1 MEAINMLNYIIKRLI
16 LLIPILFLVS
26 LISFSLLFII
36 PGDPAETILTGPS
49 GGADPKAV
57 EEFRIKMGLDKP
69 VYIQYFTWLN
79 DILHGNLGYS
89 YRSKQPVLD
98 QILSRFHATLKLAIV
113 SLIISL
119 MISIPIGIIS
129 AIKQY
134 SAIDN
139 VSMVGALLGVS
150 MPNFWQGLLL
160 ILLFAVTLGWLPV
173 AGYGDHGDLEHII
186 LPAITLG
193 TSSAAITTRLMRSTM
208 LETINQD
215 YIQAARAK
223 GLSERVV
230 IGKHALK
237 NALIPV
243 VTMIGLN
250 FGYLLDGSVVVE
262 SIFAWPGIG
271 LLMVESIYLRDYPMI
286 QGCILFVAI
295 IFIFVNLMVDI
306 LYTYLDPRIR
316 YETKE

>member
-1 MEAINMLNYIIKRLI
+1 MLKYIIKRLI
-16 LLIPILFLVS
+16 LLIPILFLVT

-36 PGDPAETILTGPS
+36 PGDPAETILTGPG

-69 VYIQYFTWLN
+69 IYIQYFTWLES
-79 DILHGNLGYS
+79 ILHGNLGYS
-89 YRSKQPVLD
+89 YLSKRPVIET
-98 QILSRFHATLKLAIV
+98 ILSSFQATLKLAIV

-119 MISIPIGIIS
+119 MISIPLGIIS

-139 VSMVGALLGVS
+139 VSMAGALLGVS

-250 FGYLLDGSVVVE
+250 FAYLLDGSVVVE
-262 SIFAWPGIG
+262 TIFAWPGIG
-271 LLMVESIYLRDYPMI
+271 LLMVESIYMRDYPMI

>member
-1 MEAINMLNYIIKRLI
+1 MLKYIIKRLI
-16 LLIPILFLVS
+16 LLIPILFLVT

-98 QILSRFHATLKLAIV
+98 QILSSFHATLKLAIV
-113 SLIISL
+113 SMIISL

-139 VSMVGALLGVS
+139 VSMAGALLGVS

-271 LLMVESIYLRDYPMI
+271 LLMVESIYMRDYPMI
-286 QGCILFVAI
+286 QGCILFVAV

-316 YETKE
+316 YETKK

>member
-1 MEAINMLNYIIKRLI
+1 MLNYIIKRLI
-16 LLIPILFLVS
+16 LLIPILFLVT

-36 PGDPAETILTGPS
+36 PGDPAETILTGPG
-49 GGADPKAV
+49 GGADPEAV

-69 VYIQYFTWLN
+69 IHIQYFTWLESV
-79 DILHGNLGYS
+79 LQGNLGYS
-89 YRSKQPVLD
+89 YRSKRPVID
-98 QILSRFHATLKLAIV
+98 PILSCFHATLKLAIV
-113 SLIISL
+113 SMTISL
-119 MISIPIGIIS
+119 LISIPIGIIS

-271 LLMVESIYLRDYPMI
+271 LLMVESIYMRDYPMI
-286 QGCILFVAI
+286 QGCILFVAV

-316 YETKE
+316 YETKK

>member
-1 MEAINMLNYIIKRLI
+1 MLNYIIKRLI
-16 LLIPILFLVS
+16 LLIPILFLVT

-36 PGDPAETILTGPS
+36 PGDPAETILTGPG

-69 VYIQYFTWLN
+69 IYIQYFTWLN

-89 YRSKQPVLD
+89 YLSKQPVLD
-98 QILSRFHATLKLAIV
+98 QILSSFQATLKLAIV
-113 SLIISL
+113 SMIISL

-139 VSMVGALLGVS
+139 VSMAGALLGVS

-173 AGYGDHGDLEHII
+173 AGYGDHGDLEHMI

-250 FGYLLDGSVVVE
+250 FAYLLDGSVVVE
-262 SIFAWPGIG
+262 TIFAWPGIG

>member
-1 MEAINMLNYIIKRLI
+1 MLNYIIKRLI
-16 LLIPILFLVS
+16 LLIPILFLVT

-36 PGDPAETILTGPS
+36 PGDPAETILTGPG

-69 VYIQYFTWLN
+69 IYIQYFTWLN

-89 YRSKQPVLD
+89 YLTDQPIIET
-98 QILSRFHATLKLAIV
+98 ILSRFHATLKLAIV

-119 MISIPIGIIS
+119 MISIPLGIIS

-262 SIFAWPGIG
+262 TIFAWPGIG

>member
-1 MEAINMLNYIIKRLI
+1 MLNYIIKRLI
-16 LLIPILFLVS
+16 LLIPILFLVT

-36 PGDPAETILTGPS
+36 PGDPAETILTGPG

-69 VYIQYFTWLN
+69 IYIQYFTWLES
-79 DILHGNLGYS
+79 ILHGNLGYS
-89 YRSKQPVLD
+89 YLSKRPVIET
-98 QILSRFHATLKLAIV
+98 ILSSFHATLKLAIV

-139 VSMVGALLGVS
+139 VSMAGALLGVS

-262 SIFAWPGIG
+262 TIFAWPGIG

-316 YETKE
+316 YGTKE

>member
-1 MEAINMLNYIIKRLI
+1 MLNYIIKRLI
-16 LLIPILFLVS
+16 LLIPILFLVT

-36 PGDPAETILTGPS
+36 PGDPAETILTGPG

-69 VYIQYFTWLN
+69 IYIQYFTWLES
-79 DILHGNLGYS
+79 ILHGNLGYS
-89 YRSKQPVLD
+89 YLSKRPVIET
-98 QILSRFHATLKLAIV
+98 ILSRFHATLKLAIV

-119 MISIPIGIIS
+119 MISIPLGIIS

-139 VSMVGALLGVS
+139 VSMAGALLGVS

-173 AGYGDHGDLEHII
+173 AGYGDHGDLEHMI

-250 FGYLLDGSVVVE
+250 FAYLLDGSVVVE
-262 SIFAWPGIG
+262 TIFAWPGIG

>member
-1 MEAINMLNYIIKRLI
+1 
-16 LLIPILFLVS
+16 
-26 LISFSLLFII
+26 
-36 PGDPAETILTGPS
+36 
-49 GGADPKAV
+49 
-57 EEFRIKMGLDKP
+57 MGLDKP
-69 VYIQYFTWLN
+69 VYIQYFTWLESV
-79 DILHGNLGYS
+79 LHGNLGYS
-89 YRSKQPVLD
+89 YQSKRPVID
-98 QILSRFHATLKLAIV
+98 TILPRFHATLKLAIV

-134 SAIDN
+134 STIDN

-160 ILLFAVTLGWLPV
+160 ILLFAITLGWLPV
-173 AGYGDHGDLEHII
+173 AGYGDHGDLEHMI

-250 FGYLLDGSVVVE
+250 FAYLLDGSVVVE
-262 SIFAWPGIG
+262 TIFAWPGIG
-271 LLMVESIYLRDYPMI
+271 LLMVESIYMRDYPMI

>member
-1 MEAINMLNYIIKRLI
+1 MLKYIIKRLI
-16 LLIPILFLVS
+16 LLIPILFLVT

-36 PGDPAETILTGPS
+36 PGDPAETILTGPG

-69 VYIQYFTWLN
+69 IYIQYFTWLES
-79 DILHGNLGYS
+79 ILHGNLGYS
-89 YRSKQPVLD
+89 YLSKRPVID
-98 QILSRFHATLKLAIV
+98 TILSRFHATLKLAIV
-113 SLIISL
+113 SMIISL
-119 MISIPIGIIS
+119 MISIPLGIIS

-173 AGYGDHGDLEHII
+173 AGYGDHGDLEHMI

-262 SIFAWPGIG
+262 TIFAWPGIG

>member
-1 MEAINMLNYIIKRLI
+1 MESGNMLNYIIKRLI
-16 LLIPILFLVS
+16 LLIPILFLVT

-36 PGDPAETILTGPS
+36 PGDPAETILTGPG

-57 EEFRIKMGLDKP
+57 EAFRIKMGLDKP
-69 VYIQYFTWLN
+69 VYIQYFTWLESV
-79 DILHGNLGYS
+79 LHGNLGYS
-89 YRSKQPVLD
+89 YQSKRPVID
-98 QILSRFHATLKLAIV
+98 TILPRFHATLKLAIV

-119 MISIPIGIIS
+119 LISIPLGIIS

-160 ILLFAVTLGWLPV
+160 ILLFAITLGWLPV

-250 FGYLLDGSVVVE
+250 FAYLLDGSVVVE
-262 SIFAWPGIG
+262 TIFAWPGIG
-271 LLMVESIYLRDYPMI
+271 LLMVESIYMRDYPMI

>member
-1 MEAINMLNYIIKRLI
+1 MLKYIIKRLI
-16 LLIPILFLVS
+16 LLIPILFLVT

-36 PGDPAETILTGPS
+36 PGDPAETILTGPG

-69 VYIQYFTWLN
+69 IYIQYFTWLES
-79 DILHGNLGYS
+79 ILHGNLGYS
-89 YRSKQPVLD
+89 YLSKRPVID
-98 QILSRFHATLKLAIV
+98 TILSSFQATLKLAIV

-119 MISIPIGIIS
+119 MISIPLGIIS

-139 VSMVGALLGVS
+139 VSMAGALLGVS

-250 FGYLLDGSVVVE
+250 FAYLLDGSVVVE
-262 SIFAWPGIG
+262 TIFAWPGIG

>member
-1 MEAINMLNYIIKRLI
+1 MLKYIIKRLI
-16 LLIPILFLVS
+16 LLIPILFLVT

-36 PGDPAETILTGPS
+36 PGDPAETILTGPG

-69 VYIQYFTWLN
+69 IYIQYFTWLN
-79 DILHGNLGYS
+79 DIRHGNLGYS
-89 YRSKQPVLD
+89 YRSKRPVIET
-98 QILSRFHATLKLAIV
+98 ILSSFHATLKLAIV

-119 MISIPIGIIS
+119 MISIPLGIIS

-139 VSMVGALLGVS
+139 VSMAGALLGVS

-173 AGYGDHGDLEHII
+173 AGYGDHGDLEHMI

-250 FGYLLDGSVVVE
+250 FAYLLDGSVVVE
-262 SIFAWPGIG
+262 TIFAWPGIG

>member
-1 MEAINMLNYIIKRLI
+1 MLNYIIKRLF
-16 LLIPILFLVS
+16 LLIPILFLVT

-36 PGDPAETILTGPS
+36 PGDPAETILTGPG

-69 VYIQYFTWLN
+69 IYIQYFTWLES
-79 DILHGNLGYS
+79 ILHGNLGYS
-89 YRSKQPVLD
+89 YLSKRPVIET
-98 QILSRFHATLKLAIV
+98 ILSSFHATLKLAIV

-119 MISIPIGIIS
+119 MISIPLGIIS

-139 VSMVGALLGVS
+139 ISMAGALLGVS

-262 SIFAWPGIG
+262 TIFAWPGIG
-271 LLMVESIYLRDYPMI
+271 LLMVESIYMRDYPMI

>member
-1 MEAINMLNYIIKRLI
+1 MLNYILKRII
-16 LLIPILFLVS
+16 LLIPVLFLVS
-26 LISFSLLFII
+26 IISFSILYII
-36 PGDPAETILTGPS
+36 PGDPAQTILTGPG

-57 EEFRIKMGLDKP
+57 EEFRIQMGLDKP
-69 VYIQYFTWLN
+69 LYIQYIRWLN
-79 DILHGNLGYS
+79 NILHGNFGYS
-89 YRSKQPVLD
+89 YLTKQPVID
-98 QILSRFHATLKLAIV
+98 PILSRFQATLKLAIASMIL
-113 SLIISL
+113 SLI
-119 MISIPIGIIS
+119 ISIPIGIIS

-134 SAIDN
+134 SVIDN
-139 VSMVGALLGVS
+139 ISMIGALLGVS

-160 ILLFAVTLGWLPV
+160 ILLFAVYLGWFPV
-173 AGYGDHGDLEHII
+173 AGYGAHGDLEHLL

-193 TSSAAITTRLMRSTM
+193 TSSAAITTRLMRSSM
-208 LETINQD
+208 LETLGQD

-223 GLSERVV
+223 GLSERIV

-243 VTMIGLN
+243 VTMAGLN

-262 SIFAWPGIG
+262 TIFAWPGIG
-271 LLMVESIYLRDYPMI
+271 KLMVDSIYMRDYPMI

-295 IFIFVNLMVDI
+295 IYIFVNLMVDI

-316 YETKE
+316 YETKA

>member
-1 MEAINMLNYIIKRLI
+1 MLIYIIKRLI
-16 LLIPILFLVS
+16 LLIPILFLVT

-36 PGDPAETILTGPS
+36 PGDPAETILTGPG

-69 VYIQYFTWLN
+69 IYIQYFTWLN

-89 YRSKQPVLD
+89 YLSKQPVLD
-98 QILSRFHATLKLAIV
+98 QILSSFHATLKLAIV
-113 SLIISL
+113 SMIISL

-262 SIFAWPGIG
+262 TIFAWPGIG

-286 QGCILFVAI
+286 QGCILFVAV

-316 YETKE
+316 YETKK

>member
-1 MEAINMLNYIIKRLI
+1 LE
-16 LLIPILFLVS
+16 S
-26 LISFSLLFII
+26 
-36 PGDPAETILTGPS
+36 
-49 GGADPKAV
+49 
-57 EEFRIKMGLDKP
+57 
-69 VYIQYFTWLN
+69 
-79 DILHGNLGYS
+79 ILHGNLGYS
-89 YRSKQPVLD
+89 YLSKRPVIET
-98 QILSRFHATLKLAIV
+98 ILSSFHATLKLAIV

-119 MISIPIGIIS
+119 MISIPLGIIS

-139 VSMVGALLGVS
+139 ISMAGALLGVS

-262 SIFAWPGIG
+262 TIFAWPGIG

-316 YETKE
+316 YGTKE

>member
-1 MEAINMLNYIIKRLI
+1 MLKYIIKRLI
-16 LLIPILFLVS
+16 LLIPILFLVT

-36 PGDPAETILTGPS
+36 PGDPAETILTGPG

-69 VYIQYFTWLN
+69 IYIQYFTWLES
-79 DILHGNLGYS
+79 ILHGNLGYS
-89 YRSKQPVLD
+89 YRSKRPVFD
-98 QILSRFHATLKLAIV
+98 SILSCFQATLKLAIV
-113 SLIISL
+113 SMIISL
-119 MISIPIGIIS
+119 MISIPLGIIS

-160 ILLFAVTLGWLPV
+160 ILLFAVTLGWLPA
-173 AGYGDHGDLEHII
+173 AGYGDHGDLEHMI

-262 SIFAWPGIG
+262 TIFAWPGIG

>member
-1 MEAINMLNYIIKRLI
+1 MESVNMLNYIIKRLF
-16 LLIPILFLVS
+16 LLIPILFLVT

-36 PGDPAETILTGPS
+36 PGDPAETILTGPG

-69 VYIQYFTWLN
+69 IYIQYFTWLES
-79 DILHGNLGYS
+79 ILHGNLGYS
-89 YRSKQPVLD
+89 YLSKRPVIET
-98 QILSRFHATLKLAIV
+98 ILSSFHATLKLAIV

-119 MISIPIGIIS
+119 MISIPLGIIS

-139 VSMVGALLGVS
+139 VSMAGALLGVS

-262 SIFAWPGIG
+262 TIFAWPGIG

>member
-1 MEAINMLNYIIKRLI
+1 MLNYIIKRLI
-16 LLIPILFLVS
+16 LLIPILFLVT

-36 PGDPAETILTGPS
+36 PGDPAETILTGPG

-69 VYIQYFTWLN
+69 IYIQYFTWLES
-79 DILHGNLGYS
+79 ILHGNLGYS
-89 YRSKQPVLD
+89 YLSKRPVID
-98 QILSRFHATLKLAIV
+98 TILSRFHATLKLAIV
-113 SLIISL
+113 SMIISL
-119 MISIPIGIIS
+119 MISIPLGIIS

-139 VSMVGALLGVS
+139 VSMAGALLGVS

-173 AGYGDHGDLEHII
+173 AGYGDHGDLEHMI

-262 SIFAWPGIG
+262 TIFAWPGIG
-271 LLMVESIYLRDYPMI
+271 LLMVESIYMRDYPMI

-295 IFIFVNLMVDI
+295 IFIFVNLIVDI

>member
-1 MEAINMLNYIIKRLI
+1 MLKYIIKRLI
-16 LLIPILFLVS
+16 LLIPILFLVT

-36 PGDPAETILTGPS
+36 PGDPAETILTGPG

-69 VYIQYFTWLN
+69 IYIQYFTWLES
-79 DILHGNLGYS
+79 ILHGNLGYS
-89 YRSKQPVLD
+89 YQSKRPVID
-98 QILSRFHATLKLAIV
+98 TILSRFHATLKLAIV
-113 SLIISL
+113 SMIISL
-119 MISIPIGIIS
+119 MISIPLGIIS

-139 VSMVGALLGVS
+139 VSMAGALLGVS

-173 AGYGDHGDLEHII
+173 AGYGDHGDLEHMI

-250 FGYLLDGSVVVE
+250 FAYLLDGSVVVE
-262 SIFAWPGIG
+262 TIFAWPGIG

>member
-1 MEAINMLNYIIKRLI
+1 MLNYIIKRLI
-16 LLIPILFLVS
+16 LLIPILLLVT

-36 PGDPAETILTGPS
+36 PGDPAETILTGPG

-69 VYIQYFTWLN
+69 IYIQYFTWLN

-89 YRSKQPVLD
+89 YLSKRPVID
-98 QILSRFHATLKLAIV
+98 TILSRFHATLKLAIV

-119 MISIPIGIIS
+119 MISIPLGIIS

-139 VSMVGALLGVS
+139 VSMAGALLGVS

-173 AGYGDHGDLEHII
+173 AGYGDHGDLEHMI

-262 SIFAWPGIG
+262 TIFAWPGIG

-306 LYTYLDPRIR
+306 LYTYLDPRIC

>member
-1 MEAINMLNYIIKRLI
+1 MLKYIIKRLI
-16 LLIPILFLVS
+16 LLIPILFLVT

-36 PGDPAETILTGPS
+36 PGDPAETILTGPG

-69 VYIQYFTWLN
+69 IYIQYFTWLN

-89 YRSKQPVLD
+89 YLSKQPVLD
-98 QILSRFHATLKLAIV
+98 QILSSFQATLKLAIV
-113 SLIISL
+113 SMIISL
-119 MISIPIGIIS
+119 MISIPLGIIS

-160 ILLFAVTLGWLPV
+160 ILLFAITLGWLPV

-223 GLSERVV
+223 GLSERIV

-250 FGYLLDGSVVVE
+250 FAYLLDGSVVVE
-262 SIFAWPGIG
+262 TIFAWPGIG

-295 IFIFVNLMVDI
+295 IFIFVNLIVDI

>member
-1 MEAINMLNYIIKRLI
+1 MLKYIIKRLI
-16 LLIPILFLVS
+16 LLIPILFLVT

-36 PGDPAETILTGPS
+36 PGDPAETILTGPG

-69 VYIQYFTWLN
+69 IYIQYFTWLN

-89 YRSKQPVLD
+89 YQSKRPVID
-98 QILSRFHATLKLAIV
+98 TILSRFQATLKLAIV

-119 MISIPIGIIS
+119 MISIPLGIIS

-139 VSMVGALLGVS
+139 VSMAGALLGVS

-250 FGYLLDGSVVVE
+250 FAYLLDGSVVVE
-262 SIFAWPGIG
+262 TIFAWPGIG

>member
-1 MEAINMLNYIIKRLI
+1 MLNYIVKRII
-16 LLIPILFLVS
+16 LLIPTLLLVS
-26 LISFSLLFII
+26 IISFSLLYVI
-36 PGDPAETILTGPS
+36 PGDPAETILTGPG
-49 GGADPKAV
+49 GGANPEAV
-57 EEFRIKMGLDKP
+57 EEFRIEMGLDKP
-69 VYIQYFTWLN
+69 YHIQYINWLN
-79 DILHGNLGYS
+79 NILHGNFGYS
-89 YRSKQPVLD
+89 FRTDQPVLGP
-98 QILSRFHATLKLAIV
+98 ILSGFRATLKLAIA
-113 SLIISL
+113 SMIISL
-119 MISIPIGIIS
+119 VISIPIGIIA

-134 SAIDN
+134 SLMDN
-139 VSMVGALLGVS
+139 VSMMGALFGVS

-160 ILLFAVTLGWLPV
+160 ILLFAVYLGWFPV
-173 AGYGDHGDLEHII
+173 AGYGDHGDLEHLV

-193 TSSAAITTRLMRSTM
+193 TSSAAITTRLMRSSM

-215 YIQAARAK
+215 YILAARAK

-243 VTMIGLN
+243 VTMAGLS

-262 SIFAWPGIG
+262 TIFAWPGIG
-271 LLMVESIYLRDYPMI
+271 KLTVDSIYNRDYPMI

-295 IFIFVNLMVDI
+295 IYMVVNLFVDI

>member
-1 MEAINMLNYIIKRLI
+1 MLNYIVKRII
-16 LLIPILFLVS
+16 LLIPTLLLVS
-26 LISFSLLFII
+26 IISFSLLYVI
-36 PGDPAETILTGPS
+36 PGDPAETILTGPG
-49 GGADPKAV
+49 GGANPEAV

-69 VYIQYFTWLN
+69 YHIQYINWLN
-79 DILHGNLGYS
+79 NILHGNFGYS
-89 YRSKQPVLD
+89 FRTDKPVLD
-98 QILSRFHATLKLAIV
+98 PILSGFRATLKLAIA
-113 SLIISL
+113 SMIISL
-119 MISIPIGIIS
+119 VISIPIGIIA

-134 SAIDN
+134 SLMDN
-139 VSMVGALLGVS
+139 VSMMGALFGVS

-160 ILLFAVTLGWLPV
+160 ILLFAVYLGWFPV
-173 AGYGDHGDLEHII
+173 AGYGDHGDLEHLV

-193 TSSAAITTRLMRSTM
+193 TSSAAITTRLMRSSM

-215 YIQAARAK
+215 YILAARAK

-243 VTMIGLN
+243 VTMAGLS

-262 SIFAWPGIG
+262 TIFAWPGIG
-271 LLMVESIYLRDYPMI
+271 KLTVDSIYNRDYPMI

-295 IFIFVNLMVDI
+295 IYMVVNLFVDI

>member
-1 MEAINMLNYIIKRLI
+1 MLKYIIKRLI

-36 PGDPAETILTGPS
+36 PGDPAETILTGPG

-69 VYIQYFTWLN
+69 AYIQYFTWLS

-98 QILSRFHATLKLAIV
+98 QILSSFHATLKLAIV

-119 MISIPIGIIS
+119 LISIPIGIIS

-134 SAIDN
+134 STIDN
-139 VSMVGALLGVS
+139 VSMVSALLGVS

-250 FGYLLDGSVVVE
+250 FAYLLDGSVVVE

-271 LLMVESIYLRDYPMI
+271 LLMVESIYMRDYPMI
-286 QGCILFVAI
+286 QGCILFVAV

>member
-1 MEAINMLNYIIKRLI
+1 MLKYIIKRLI
-16 LLIPILFLVS
+16 LLIPILFLVT

-36 PGDPAETILTGPS
+36 PGDPAETILTGPG

-69 VYIQYFTWLN
+69 IYIQYFTWLN
-79 DILHGNLGYS
+79 DIRHGNLGYS
-89 YRSKQPVLD
+89 YRSKRPVIET
-98 QILSRFHATLKLAIV
+98 ILSSFHATLKLAIV

-119 MISIPIGIIS
+119 MISIPLGIIS

-139 VSMVGALLGVS
+139 VSMAGALLGVS

-173 AGYGDHGDLEHII
+173 AGYGDHGDLEHMI

-250 FGYLLDGSVVVE
+250 FAYLLDGSVVVE
-262 SIFAWPGIG
+262 TIFAWPGIG

-295 IFIFVNLMVDI
+295 IFIFVNLTVDI